1 MLSVGG
7 ASAIR
12 LPGALSRRLR
22 EESAANVHELV
33 PNLRTGLRDGISFD
47 RRMKRFRYPHSLDKQ
62 IAPVI
67 LAIALPPFTL
77 WVFYET
83 LFEGGFPNRNGPRAP
98 LPLSIFFVYGICI
111 MAAVGLS
118 LGGRAMLAY
127 VEISEDAITQRSWWV
142 RCEQSGSR
150 ISRAM
155 ALATMT
161 ASTQPTSS
169 HLRQAPELLWRKAS
183 TNILS
188 SFPCSRRR

>member
-1 MLSVGG
+1 
-7 ASAIR
+7 
-12 LPGALSRRLR
+12 
-22 EESAANVHELV
+22 VHELV

-127 VEISEDAITQRSWWV
+127 VEISEDAITQRSWWGAV
-142 RCEQSGSR
+142 RTIRLSDITSYGPGNDDGLYAAYVISSSAGAR
-150 ISRAM
+150 IVVEKGIDEYSEFVSLFEEKMKSIQM
-155 ALATMT
+155 A
-161 ASTQPTSS
+161 
-169 HLRQAPELLWRKAS
+169 QA
-183 TNILS
+183 
-188 SFPCSRRR
+188 